1 MINKPFDYFAPKS
14 IGEAVSLLKKHGS
27 GARLIAGGQSLVP
40 LMNLGLAAPSQVI
53 DLTRIKKDSLSY
65 VKVNKDSLMIG
76 SMTTHRAVETSP
88 LIKRHCQILSETAM
102 TIADVQVRN
111 RGTIGGSVCHADPAG
126 DYLAPLVAV
135 DAEFRA
141 INSKRKVRTISA
153 DKFFLDIF
161 TTALKR
167 DELLTEIRVPKQPS
181 IRHGSAYVKHKY
193 VEGGFAIVG
202 AAAVVSVNMDGT
214 SDRTKVVLSG
224 VSTSPVRVEM
234 IEKEFRGKKPDER
247 AIEEAGRIVL
257 EAVQN
262 PLSDIHAPAD
272 YRREMAAVFAK
283 RALRLALARARKT
296 GVQHN

>member
-40 LMNLGLAAPSQVI
+40 LMNLGLAAPRQVI
-53 DLTRIKKDSLSY
+53 DLTRVKKDSLSY
-65 VKVNKDSLMIG
+65 VKVNKHSLMIG
-76 SMTTHRAVETSP
+76 SMTTHSAVENSP
-88 LIKRHCQILSETAM
+88 LIRRHCQILSETAM

-126 DYLAPLVAV
+126 DYLAPLVAI

-153 DKFFLDIF
+153 GKFFVDIF

-167 DELLTEIRVPKQPS
+167 DELLTEIRVPKLPS
-181 IRHGSAYVKHKY
+181 SRYGSAYVKHKY

-202 AAAVVSVNMDGT
+202 AAAVVSVNKDGT
-214 SDRTKVVLSG
+214 SDRANVVLSG
-224 VSTSPVRVEM
+224 VNARPVQVDT
-234 IEKEFRGKKPDER
+234 IEKEFRGRKLDER

-296 GVQHN
+296 GAQYN